1 MSPQISRTRALLNAA
16 LVLAVLVVAGYGVV
30 QVARRHWQWQPTFR
44 VGAEFATIAG
54 LEVGNRVRVQGIDA
68 GVVEAIVPPP
78 RAGDTVRLVLRL
90 DDRLRPLVRS
100 DATAT
105 IATQGVVGAK
115 VVEIVPGSAN
125 APALAEGGMIRSESP
140 RELTDLLEQAS
151 ESLRRVDV
159 VARRAD
165 EGLGEI
171 NAIAAGI
178 RRGEGTLG
186 KLVRDD
192 EAYRTLVRLSGR
204 TERTLDD
211 LDENLAALK
220 RTWPLSRYFNQRGF
234 ADRDRVLFQPG
245 AERESRTLKTDDLFE
260 PGRAVLTAGGQE
272 RLDGVAAWFKE
283 LHRSRTTEIVIA
295 VFTDDEVGNADLA
308 QMLTQEQAEAVR
320 AYLIKR
326 HGIDSAG
333 FWSTRKVAAVGFGTE
348 TPRTLADAAPQN
360 QPARRVEIIL
370 FTPQT

>member
-1 MSPQISRTRALLNAA
+1 MSLQISRTRALLNAA
-16 LVLAVLVVAGYGVV
+16 LVLAVLALAGFGVV

-44 VGAEFATIAG
+44 ARAEFATIAG
-54 LEVGNRVRVQGIDA
+54 LEVGNRVRIQGIDA
-68 GVVEAIVPPP
+68 GVVEAIVPPAK
-78 RAGDTVRLVLRL
+78 AGDTVRLVLRL
-90 DDRLRPLVRS
+90 DDRLRLLVRA
-100 DATAT
+100 DATAR

-115 VVEIVPGSAN
+115 VVEIVPGAAD
-125 APALAEGGMIRSESP
+125 APALSEGGLIRSEPP
-140 RELTDLLEQAS
+140 RELADLLEQAS
-151 ESLRRVDV
+151 ESLHKVDV
-159 VARRAD
+159 VAQRAA

-192 EAYRTLVRLSGR
+192 EAYRTLISLSGR

-234 ADRDRVLFQPG
+234 EDRDRVLFQPG

-260 PGRAVLTAGGQE
+260 PGRAVLTAGGQG
-272 RLDGVAAWFKE
+272 RLDEAAAWFKE
-283 LHRSRTTEIVIA
+283 LHRTKTTEIVIA
-295 VFTDDEVGNADLA
+295 VFTDDAAGNADLA

-320 AYLIKR
+320 TYLIKR
-326 HGIDSAG
+326 HSIDSAG

-348 TPRTLADAAPQN
+348 TPRTLAAAALRD